1 MKLNIFK
8 NIYINIKFLYI
19 YNINIKFLY
28 NLTDKNKEKNK
39 INIKKLLFLF
49 YIKFFKK
56 NLSKV

>member
-1 MKLNIFK
+1 MYKK
-8 NIYINIKFLYI
+8 NILNKVLSFYY
-19 YNINIKFLY
+19 
-28 NLTDKNKEKNK
+28 KNKEKNK